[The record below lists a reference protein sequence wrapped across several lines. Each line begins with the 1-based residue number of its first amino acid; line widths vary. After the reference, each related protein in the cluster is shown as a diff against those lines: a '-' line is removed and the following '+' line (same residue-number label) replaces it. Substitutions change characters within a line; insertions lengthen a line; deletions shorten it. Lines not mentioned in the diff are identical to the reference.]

1 MRQVRLTD
9 VRAADTLNAMWTLA
23 SQAILPTLGDPAM
36 TWIVAGLVLLMLEIL
51 LPGFVV
57 GSFGAA
63 ALLTAIPA
71 ALGADIPW
79 QVILFG
85 VLGLA
90 LIIPARRM
98 FLRSTP
104 VLPSGVD
111 RMVGRQVR
119 CVEGIEGDLTAGV
132 VVVDGARWTATAPPG
147 VEIAAGRQVIITAVE
162 GARLRVSPVDAEG
175 KAGVGAGPEMG
186 GS

>member
-1 MRQVRLTD
+1 MID
-9 VRAADTLNAMWTLA
+9 GMWTLA

-79 QVILFG
+79 QVIIFG
-85 VLGLA
+85 ALGLA
-90 LIIPARRM
+90 LIVPARRL

-119 CVEGIEGDLTAGV
+119 CVEAIEGDLTSGV
-132 VVVDGARWTATAPPG
+132 VVVDGARWTATARPG
-147 VEIAAGRQVIITAVE
+147 VEVAAGAQVTIIAVE
-162 GARLRVSPVDAEG
+162 GARLRVEPASTGNE
-175 KAGVGAGPEMG
+175 AGARAVGPGQTG